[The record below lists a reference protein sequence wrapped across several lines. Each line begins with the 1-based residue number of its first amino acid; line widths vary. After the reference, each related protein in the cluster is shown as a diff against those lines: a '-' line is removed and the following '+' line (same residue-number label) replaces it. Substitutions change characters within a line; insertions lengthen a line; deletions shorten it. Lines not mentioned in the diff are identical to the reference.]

1 MSNKRKE
8 STDSNDSVKDSRS
21 YSIDSR
27 SYSIDSRSYSIDS
40 IDSGESK
47 INCERKTNDKTI
59 KFFEKIKSSKR
70 RNRDSNDYVSHS
82 PQLSDI
88 LKLMEH
94 FNNTHE
100 KIYHK

>member
-27 SYSIDSRSYSIDS
+27 SYSIDS

-47 INCERKTNDKTI
+47 INCERTTSDKTI
-59 KFFEKIKSSKR
+59 KIFEKIKSSKR

-88 LKLMEH
+88 LKLMEY